1 MIELFPIEFW
11 ICLQLFVDL
20 VFGAFLLIFVKRVSA
35 ALKNRPEAGDLSFG
49 SDSESKLKSKL
60 DNYPA
65 EKAAEE
71 IIALLEP
78 LVAEA
83 ERAAK
88 TFDGQIKEKKKLI
101 NGVNDALD
109 SRIISINLLLSRAE
123 ALYRSQKRSSH
134 HETPH
139 RPNDFSNASFN
150 PSSSSSSSDPGK
162 KEDVFDQQKQIIDL
176 YTQGFGIEAIASK
189 LSMPKG
195 EVHLVVSLKQKFIDM
210 ENQK

>member
-1 MIELFPIEFW
+1 MIELFSIEFW
-11 ICLQLFVDL
+11 ICIQLFVDL
-20 VFGAFLLIFVKRVSA
+20 VFAALLFIFVKRVGK
-35 ALKNRPEAGDLSFG
+35 ALKNRPEAEDLSFG
-49 SDSESKLKSKL
+49 SDPGSKLRSKL
-60 DNYPA
+60 DSYPA

-71 IIALLEP
+71 IIGLLEP

-88 TFDGQIKEKKKLI
+88 IFDGQIKEKKKLI

-123 ALYRSQKRSSH
+123 ALYRSQKESSPL
-134 HETPH
+134 EACQ
-139 RPNDFSNASFN
+139 RPNDFSNAPFN
-150 PSSSSSSSDPGK
+150 PSSSSRPSDLGK
-162 KEDVFDQQKQIIDL
+162 KGDVFDQQKRIIDL

-195 EVHLVVSLKQKFIDM
+195 EVQLVVSLKQKFVNM